1 MNEQTY
7 SGILN
12 LFTAVTVC
20 IILMYIIV
28 WVITYYQGAELEDGV
43 SPRCV
48 DGGISK

>member
-20 IILMYIIV
+20 IILIYIIV
-28 WVITYYQGAELEDGV
+28 WVVTYYQGTELEDNV
-43 SPRCV
+43 PPRCV
-48 DGGISK
+48 DGNK